1 MATFGSTHI
10 WTRRIALSYNHHSVT
25 KCDNS
30 KWSYAVENFQ
40 SSEHKMH
47 FGYTVGERKGVI
59 SPSYW
64 TNTVLFTQFGL
75 LHLSVCLYI
84 WIGSSI
90 IVALIL
96 LFRNCAFQVEE
107 HLIKYVYKFLYKNKS
122 MNYAVQNSIIINL
135 RYLCLNYDEASY
147 DNWYIQKFCLYLNKD
162 FICSFFIK
170 KNLSVKYI

>member
-1 MATFGSTHI
+1 MNKYCTI
-10 WTRRIALSYNHHSVT
+10 
-25 KCDNS
+25 
-30 KWSYAVENFQ
+30 
-40 SSEHKMH
+40 
-47 FGYTVGERKGVI
+47 YTVWI
-59 SPSYW
+59 IA
-64 TNTVLFTQFGL
+64 F
-75 LHLSVCLYI
+75 VCLYV

-122 MNYAVQNSIIINL
+122 MNYAVQNSIIIDL

-162 FICSFFIK
+162 FICSFFLIK
-170 KNLSVKYI
+170 KNLSVKNIKEKKTRHFLLSIFV